1 MCSIYFRYELVV
13 DLSVNFCG
21 INFNSPV
28 AMASG
33 NAGYGIEYQ
42 SVSGF
47 SNRDVGAVFLKGTTL
62 GPKLGN
68 KPERVMESPSG
79 LLNSIGLQ
87 NPGAKVVIEEYLPQL
102 NLDETRF
109 IVNVSGSS
117 IDEYVDVVRLFDQ
130 TELPAIEIN
139 ISCPNVKKGGAAFGN
154 DPDMAARVV
163 EACRAST
170 SKPMIVKLSPNQTD
184 IAEGAR
190 RVIDAGA
197 DALSAIN
204 TLMGMQIDAKTRK
217 PTLGN
222 NQGGL
227 SGPAIK
233 PVALLKVHQVYQVAK
248 KSNVPIIG
256 LGGIASAEDAI
267 EFFLAGASMVAIG
280 TAVAKD
286 PLLVKKVNKG
296 IAKYLKKNNLNSVSE
311 LTGGLELNTDT
322 VLCG

>member
-1 MCSIYFRYELVV
+1 MA
-13 DLSVNFCG
+13 DLSVELCG
-21 INFNSPV
+21 IKFNSPV

-47 SNRDVGAVFLKGTTL
+47 SNDDIGAVFLKGTTL
-62 GPKLGN
+62 DPKLGN
-68 KPERVMESPSG
+68 RSERVMETPSG
-79 LLNSIGLQ
+79 LMNSVGLQ
-87 NPGAKVVIEEYLPQL
+87 NPGVEKVIADYLPQL
-102 NLDETRF
+102 DMDQTRF
-109 IVNVSGSS
+109 IANISGAS
-117 IDEYVDVVRLFDQ
+117 IEEYAEVTRQFNE
-130 TELPAIEIN
+130 TELPALEIN

-163 EACRAST
+163 EACRGNT
-170 SKPMIVKLSPNQTD
+170 TKPLIVKLSPNQTD

-197 DALSAIN
+197 DMLSAVN
-204 TLMGMQIDAKTRK
+204 TLMGMQIDIHSMK

-248 KSNVPIIG
+248 QHNVPIVG

-280 TAVAKD
+280 TAIAKD

-296 IAKYLKKNNLNSVSE
+296 LEKYLKAKQLSRIAD
-311 LTGGLELNTDT
+311 LTGKLELNTNT

>member
-1 MCSIYFRYELVV
+1 MI
-13 DLSVNFCG
+13 DLSVNICG
-21 INFNSPV
+21 IQCASPV

-47 SNRDVGAVFLKGTTL
+47 TNRDVGAVFLKGTTL
-62 GPKLGN
+62 EPRLGN
-68 KPERVMESPSG
+68 KPDRVMESASG

-87 NPGAKVVIEEYLPQL
+87 NPGAQVVINEYLPK
-102 NLDETRF
+102 LDLSESQF
-109 IVNVSGSS
+109 IINVSGSS
-117 IDEYVDVVRLFDQ
+117 IEEYAEIVRQFDQ
-130 TELPAIEIN
+130 TPLPAMEIN
-139 ISCPNVKKGGAAFGN
+139 ISCPNVKKGGATFGN

-163 EACRAST
+163 EACRKST
-170 SKPMIVKLSPNQTD
+170 SKPLIVKLSPNQTD

-204 TLMGMQIDAKTRK
+204 TLMGMQIDIHSKM

-248 KSNVPIIG
+248 QHDVPIIG
-256 LGGIASAEDAI
+256 LGGIASTEDAI

-280 TAVAKD
+280 TAIAKD
-286 PLLVKKVNKG
+286 PLLVKKINIG
-296 IAKYLKKNNLNSVSE
+296 LEKYLKVNGLTSVSQ
-311 LTGGLELNTDT
+311 LVGALKLHTDT
-322 VLCG
+322 VLCR

>member
-1 MCSIYFRYELVV
+1 MV
-13 DLSVNFCG
+13 DLSVNICG
-21 INFNSPV
+21 IQCNSPV

-47 SNRDVGAVFLKGTTL
+47 SNKDVGAVFLKGTTL
-62 GPKLGN
+62 EPKLGN
-68 KPERVMESPSG
+68 KPERVMETASG
-79 LLNSIGLQ
+79 LLNSVGLQ
-87 NPGAKVVIEEYLPQL
+87 NPGAHAVIKDYLPK
-102 NLDETRF
+102 LDLSESQF
-109 IVNVSGSS
+109 IINVSGSS
-117 IDEYVDVVRLFDQ
+117 IEEYAEVVRLFDQ
-130 TELPAIEIN
+130 TALPAMEIN

-170 SKPMIVKLSPNQTD
+170 SKSLIVKLSPNQTD

-204 TLMGMQIDAKTRK
+204 TLMGMQIDIHSQT

-248 KSNVPIIG
+248 QHNIPIIG

-280 TAVAKD
+280 TAIAKD
-286 PLLVKKVNKG
+286 PLLVKKVNAG
-296 IAKYLKKNNLNSVSE
+296 IARYLQKHNMTSVSE
-311 LTGGLELNTDT
+311 LTGRLNLHTDT

>member
-1 MCSIYFRYELVV
+1 VV
-13 DLSVNFCG
+13 DLSVNICG
-21 INFNSPV
+21 IQCNSPV

-47 SNRDVGAVFLKGTTL
+47 TNRDVGAVFLKGTTL
-62 GPKLGN
+62 EPKLGN
-68 KPERVMESPSG
+68 KPDRVMESASG

-87 NPGAKVVIEEYLPQL
+87 NPGVQVVINDYLPK
-102 NLDETRF
+102 LDLSESQF
-109 IVNVSGSS
+109 IINVSGSS
-117 IDEYVDVVRLFDQ
+117 IEEYAEIVRLFDQ
-130 TELPAIEIN
+130 TALPAMEVN

-170 SKPMIVKLSPNQTD
+170 TKPLIVKLSPNQTD

-204 TLMGMQIDAKTRK
+204 TLMGMQIDINSKK

-248 KSNVPIIG
+248 QYYVPIIG

-267 EFFLAGASMVAIG
+267 EFFLAGASMIAIG
-280 TAVAKD
+280 TAIAKD
-286 PLLVKKVNKG
+286 PLLVRKVNTG
-296 IAKYLKKNNLNSVSE
+296 VERYLRANGLTSVSQ
-311 LTGGLELNTDT
+311 LTGLLELNTDT
-322 VLCG
+322 VLCK

>member
-1 MCSIYFRYELVV
+1 VV
-13 DLSVNFCG
+13 DLSVNICG
-21 INFNSPV
+21 IQCTSPV

-47 SNRDVGAVFLKGTTL
+47 ANQDVGAVFLKGTTL
-62 GPKLGN
+62 EPKLGN
-68 KPERVMESPSG
+68 KAERVMETPSG

-87 NPGAKVVIEEYLPQL
+87 NPGAREVIRSYLPK
-102 NLDETRF
+102 LDLSQSQF
-109 IVNVSGSS
+109 IINVSGSS
-117 IDEYVDVVRLFDQ
+117 IEEYAEVVRLFDQ
-130 TELPAIEIN
+130 TALPAMEIN

-163 EACRAST
+163 EACRAQT
-170 SKPMIVKLSPNQTD
+170 SKPLIVKLSPNQTD
-184 IAEGAR
+184 IAQGAR
-190 RVIDAGA
+190 RVIEAGA

-204 TLMGMQIDAKTRK
+204 TLMGMQIDIHSRK

-233 PVALLKVHQVYQVAK
+233 PIALLKVHQVYQVAK
-248 KSNVPIIG
+248 LHNIPIIG
-256 LGGIASAEDAI
+256 LGGISSAEDAI
-267 EFFLAGASMVAIG
+267 EFFLAGASMVAMG
-280 TAVAKD
+280 TALAKD
-286 PLLVKKVNKG
+286 PLLAKKINKG
-296 IAKYLKKNNLNSVSE
+296 IAQYMQKNGFTQVSQM
-311 LTGGLELNTDT
+311 TGLLSLNTDT

>member
-1 MCSIYFRYELVV
+1 VV
-13 DLSVNFCG
+13 DLSVDICG
-21 INFNSPV
+21 IHFDSPV

-47 SNRDVGAVFLKGTTL
+47 SNRDVGAIFLKGTTL
-62 GPKLGN
+62 EPKLGN

-87 NPGAKVVIEEYLPQL
+87 NPGAHAIIKEYLPK
-102 NLDETRF
+102 LDLSESKF
-109 IVNVSGSS
+109 IINVSGSS
-117 IDEYVDVVRLFDQ
+117 IEEYAEVVRLFND
-130 TELPAIEIN
+130 TDLPAIEVN

-154 DPDMAARVV
+154 DPEMSARVV

-170 SKPMIVKLSPNQTD
+170 TKPLIVKLSPNQTD

-204 TLMGMQIDAKTRK
+204 TLMGMQIDANSRK

-248 KSNVPIIG
+248 QHNIPIIG
-256 LGGIASAEDAI
+256 LGGIASAADAI

-286 PLLVKKVNKG
+286 PLIVKKVNKG
-296 IAKYLKKNNLNSVSE
+296 IAQYMQAHGIKSVSE
-311 LTGGLELNTDT
+311 LTGKLELNTDT
-322 VLCG
+322 VLCGAV

>member
-1 MCSIYFRYELVV
+1 
-13 DLSVNFCG
+13 
-21 INFNSPV
+21 
-28 AMASG
+28 MASG

-42 SVSGF
+42 AVSGF

-62 GPKLGN
+62 EPKLGN

-87 NPGAKVVIEEYLPQL
+87 NPGAKVVIEEYLPK
-102 NLDETRF
+102 LDLSQSQF
-109 IVNVSGSS
+109 IINVSGSS
-117 IDEYVDVVRLFDQ
+117 IEEYAEVVGLFNE
-130 TELPAIEIN
+130 TELPAIEVN

-163 EACRAST
+163 EACRAKT
-170 SKPMIVKLSPNQTD
+170 TKPLIVKLSPNQTD

-204 TLMGMQIDAKTRK
+204 TLMGMQIDVNTRK

-248 KSNVPIIG
+248 QHNIPIIG

-296 IAKYLKKNNLNSVSE
+296 IAQYMKANGFTSVAQM
-311 LTGGLELNTDT
+311 TGQLELNTDT
-322 VLCG
+322 VLCGAV

>member
-1 MCSIYFRYELVV
+1 MI
-13 DLSVNFCG
+13 DLSVNICG
-21 INFNSPV
+21 ITCNSPI

-33 NAGYGIEYQ
+33 NAGYGLEYPA
-42 SVSGF
+42 VSGF
-47 SNRDVGAVFLKGTTL
+47 RNQDVGAVFLKGTTL
-62 GPKLGN
+62 EPKLGN
-68 KPERVMESPSG
+68 KPDRVWEGPNG

-87 NPGAKVVIEEYLPQL
+87 NPGVDYVVNQLLPQL
-102 NLDETRF
+102 DYNQTRF
-109 IVNVSGSS
+109 FANVSGSS
-117 IDEYVDVVRLFDQ
+117 IEEYAEVCRRFDQ
-130 TELPAIEIN
+130 TPLSGLEIN

-170 SKPMIVKLSPNQTD
+170 NKPLIVKLSPNQTD
-184 IAEGAR
+184 IALGAQ

-204 TLMGMQIDAKTRK
+204 TLMGMSININNWK
-217 PTLGN
+217 PDLGN

-248 KSNVPIIG
+248 QHNIPIIG
-256 LGGIASAEDAI
+256 LGGISCAEDAI
-267 EFFLAGASMVAIG
+267 EFFLAGATMVAVG
-280 TAVAKD
+280 TSLAKD
-286 PLLVKKVNKG
+286 PLLIVKMNKQ
-296 IAKYLKKNNLNSVSE
+296 IARYLQKRGLTSVTQ
-311 LTGGLELNTDT
+311 LTGKLELNTDT

>member
-1 MCSIYFRYELVV
+1 MT
-13 DLSVNFCG
+13 DLSVDLCG
-21 INFNSPV
+21 IHFNNPI

-42 SVSGF
+42 AVSGF

-62 GPKLGN
+62 LPKLGN
-68 KPERVMESPSG
+68 KAERVMESPYG

-87 NPGAKVVIEEYLPQL
+87 NPGAHKVISDYLPKL
-102 NLDETRF
+102 NHDESRF
-109 IVNVSGSS
+109 IINVSGSS
-117 IDEYVDVVRLFDQ
+117 IEEYASVVELFDQ
-130 TELPAIEIN
+130 TPLPAMEIN

-163 EACRAST
+163 EACRAKT
-170 SKPMIVKLSPNQTD
+170 TKPLIVKLSPNQTD

-190 RVIDAGA
+190 RVIEAGA
-197 DALSAIN
+197 DMLSAIN
-204 TLMGMQIDAKTRK
+204 TLMGMQIDIHTRM

-227 SGPAIK
+227 SGPAVK

-248 KSNVPIIG
+248 HHNVPIIG

-267 EFFLAGASMVAIG
+267 EFFLAGASMVAVG
-280 TAVAKD
+280 TSIAKD
-286 PLLVKKVNKG
+286 PLLVKKINKG
-296 IAKYLKKNNLNSVSE
+296 LQKYMQAHNIQKISE
-311 LTGGLELNTDT
+311 LTGHLQLHTDT

>member
-1 MCSIYFRYELVV
+1 
-13 DLSVNFCG
+13 
-21 INFNSPV
+21 
-28 AMASG
+28 MASG

-62 GPKLGN
+62 EPKLGN
-68 KPERVMESPSG
+68 KPERVMESPCG

-87 NPGAKVVIEEYLPQL
+87 NPGAKAVIEQYLPKL
-102 NLDETRF
+102 NLDESRF
-109 IVNVSGSS
+109 IINVSGSS
-117 IDEYVDVVRLFDQ
+117 IEEYAEVVRLFDQ
-130 TELPAIEIN
+130 TDLPAIEVN

-154 DPDMAARVV
+154 DPDMAAKVV
-163 EACRAST
+163 EACRANT
-170 SKPMIVKLSPNQTD
+170 TKPLIVKLSPNQTD

-197 DALSAIN
+197 DMLSAIN
-204 TLMGMQIDAKTRK
+204 TLMGMQIDIHTAK

-227 SGPAIK
+227 SGPAVK

-248 KSNVPIIG
+248 QYNVPIIG

-280 TAVAKD
+280 TAMAKD
-286 PLLVKKVNKG
+286 PLLVKKVTKG
-296 IAKYLKKNNLNSVSE
+296 IARYMQQHGYASVSDM
-311 LTGGLELNTDT
+311 TGKLALNTDT

>member
-1 MCSIYFRYELVV
+1 
-13 DLSVNFCG
+13 
-21 INFNSPV
+21 
-28 AMASG
+28 MASG

-47 SNRDVGAVFLKGTTL
+47 SNLDVGAVFLKGTTL
-62 GPKLGN
+62 EPKLGN
-68 KPERVMESPSG
+68 KSERVMETASG

-87 NPGAKVVIEEYLPQL
+87 NPGARAVIAEYLPR
-102 NLDETRF
+102 LDLSQSQF
-109 IVNVSGSS
+109 IINVSGSS
-117 IDEYVDVVRLFDQ
+117 IEEYAEVVRLFDQ
-130 TELPAIEIN
+130 TALPAMEIN

-154 DPDMAARVV
+154 DPEMAARVV
-163 EACRAST
+163 EACRANT
-170 SKPMIVKLSPNQTD
+170 SKPLIVKLSPNQTD

-204 TLMGMQIDAKTRK
+204 TLMGMQIDVHARK

-227 SGPAIK
+227 SGPAVK

-248 KSNVPIIG
+248 QHNIPIIG

-280 TAVAKD
+280 TAMAKD

-296 IAKYLKKNNLNSVSE
+296 IAAYMQKHGYQKVSDM
-311 LTGGLELNTDT
+311 TGLLELNTDT

>member
-1 MCSIYFRYELVV
+1 MI
-13 DLSVNFCG
+13 DLSVNICG
-21 INFNSPV
+21 IQCNSPV

-47 SNRDVGAVFLKGTTL
+47 TNRDVGAVFLKGTTL
-62 GPKLGN
+62 EPRLGN
-68 KPERVMESPSG
+68 KPDRVMESASG

-87 NPGAKVVIEEYLPQL
+87 NPGAQVVINEYLPK
-102 NLDETRF
+102 LDLTESQF
-109 IVNVSGSS
+109 IINVSGSS
-117 IDEYVDVVRLFDQ
+117 IEEYAEIVRRFDQ
-130 TELPAIEIN
+130 TDLPAMEIN

-170 SKPMIVKLSPNQTD
+170 TKPLIVKLSPNQTD

-204 TLMGMQIDAKTRK
+204 TLMGMQIDIHSKR

-248 KSNVPIIG
+248 LHDIPIIG
-256 LGGIASAEDAI
+256 LGGIANAEDAI

-280 TAVAKD
+280 TAIAKD
-286 PLLVKKVNKG
+286 PLLIKKINFG
-296 IAKYLKKNNLNSVSE
+296 IEKYLKANGLSSVSQ
-311 LTGGLELNTDT
+311 LVGTLELHTDT
-322 VLCG
+322 VLSR

>member
-1 MCSIYFRYELVV
+1 MV
-13 DLSVNFCG
+13 DLSVNICG
-21 INFNSPV
+21 IHFDSPV

-47 SNRDVGAVFLKGTTL
+47 SNRDVGALFLKGTTL
-62 GPKLGN
+62 EPKLGN

-87 NPGAKVVIEEYLPQL
+87 NPGAHAVINDLLPQL
-102 NLDETRF
+102 NMDETRY
-109 IVNVSGSS
+109 IINVSGSS
-117 IDEYVDVVRLFDQ
+117 IEEYAEVVRLFDQ
-130 TELPAIEIN
+130 TDLPAMEIN

-163 EACRAST
+163 EACRANT
-170 SKPMIVKLSPNQTD
+170 TKPMIVKLSPNQTD

-204 TLMGMQIDAKTRK
+204 TLMGMQIDANTRK

-248 KSNVPIIG
+248 QHDIPIIG
-256 LGGIASAEDAI
+256 LGGISCAEDAI

-280 TAVAKD
+280 TAIAKD

-296 IAKYLKKNNLNSVSE
+296 IAKYMRANNIAKVSD
-311 LTGGLELNTDT
+311 LTGKLELNTDT

>member
-1 MCSIYFRYELVV
+1 M
-13 DLSVNFCG
+13 DLSVDLCG
-21 INFNSPV
+21 IHFNSPV

-62 GPKLGN
+62 EPKLGN
-68 KPERVMESPSG
+68 KPERVMEAPCG

-87 NPGAKVVIEEYLPQL
+87 NPGAQAVIEHYLPKL
-102 NLDETRF
+102 DLDESRF
-109 IVNVSGSS
+109 IINVSGSS
-117 IDEYVDVVRLFDQ
+117 IEEYAEVVRLFDQ
-130 TELPAIEIN
+130 TDLPAIEVN

-154 DPDMAARVV
+154 DPGMAAKVV

-170 SKPMIVKLSPNQTD
+170 TKPLIVKLSPNQTD

-197 DALSAIN
+197 DMLSAIN
-204 TLMGMQIDAKTRK
+204 TLMGMQIDIHTAK

-227 SGPAIK
+227 SGPAVK

-248 KSNVPIIG
+248 QYNVPIIG

-267 EFFLAGASMVAIG
+267 EFFLAGASMIAIG
-280 TAVAKD
+280 TAMAKD

-296 IAKYLKKNNLNSVSE
+296 IAKYMQQQGYQSVSE
-311 LTGGLELNTDT
+311 MTGKLQLNTDT

>member
-1 MCSIYFRYELVV
+1 
-13 DLSVNFCG
+13 
-21 INFNSPV
+21 
-28 AMASG
+28 MASG

-47 SNRDVGAVFLKGTTL
+47 SNSDIGAMFLKGTTL
-62 GPKLGN
+62 EPKLGN

-87 NPGAKVVIEEYLPQL
+87 NPGAHKVISEYLPQL
-102 NLDETRF
+102 NMDDTRY
-109 IVNVSGSS
+109 IINVSGSS
-117 IDEYVDVVRLFDQ
+117 IEEYAEVVRLFDQ
-130 TELPAIEIN
+130 TALPAIEVN

-170 SKPMIVKLSPNQTD
+170 TKPLIVKLSPNQTD

-204 TLMGMQIDAKTRK
+204 TLMGMQIDAHSRK

-248 KSNVPIIG
+248 QHDIPIIG
-256 LGGIASAEDAI
+256 LGGISSAEDAI

-280 TAVAKD
+280 TAIAKD

-296 IAKYLKKNNLNSVSE
+296 IEKYLIKHNYQSVSE
-311 LTGGLELNTDT
+311 LTGLLELNTDT
-322 VLCG
+322 VLC

>member
-1 MCSIYFRYELVV
+1 MV
-13 DLSVNFCG
+13 DLSVKFCG
-21 INFNSPV
+21 IQFDTPV

-47 SNRDVGAVFLKGTTL
+47 SNRDAGAVFLKGTTL
-62 GPKLGN
+62 EPKLGN

-87 NPGAKVVIEEYLPQL
+87 NPGAKAVIRDYLPQL
-102 NLDETRF
+102 DMTQSRF
-109 IVNVSGSS
+109 IINVSGSS
-117 IDEYVDVVRLFDQ
+117 IEEYAEVVRLFND
-130 TELPAIEIN
+130 TDLPAIEVN

-163 EACRAST
+163 EACRLST
-170 SKPMIVKLSPNQTD
+170 TKPLIVKLSPNQTD

-204 TLMGMQIDAKTRK
+204 TLMGMQIDANTRK

-248 KSNVPIIG
+248 QYDVPIIG

-267 EFFLAGASMVAIG
+267 EFMLAGASMVAIG
-280 TAVAKD
+280 SAIAKD
-286 PLLVKKVNKG
+286 PLIVRKVNQG
-296 IAKYLKKNNLNSVSE
+296 IEAYLIKHNMSSVSE
-311 LTGGLELNTDT
+311 LTGQLNLNTDT
-322 VLCG
+322 VLC

>member
-1 MCSIYFRYELVV
+1 MV
-13 DLSVNFCG
+13 DLSVNICG
-21 INFNSPV
+21 IHFDSPV

-47 SNRDVGAVFLKGTTL
+47 SNRDVGALFLKGTTL
-62 GPKLGN
+62 EPKLGN

-87 NPGAKVVIEEYLPQL
+87 NPGAHAVINDLLPQL
-102 NLDETRF
+102 NMDETRY
-109 IVNVSGSS
+109 IINVSGSS
-117 IDEYVDVVRLFDQ
+117 IEEYAEVVRLFDQ
-130 TELPAIEIN
+130 TDLPAMEIN

-163 EACRAST
+163 EACRANT
-170 SKPMIVKLSPNQTD
+170 TKPMIVKLSPNQTD

-190 RVIDAGA
+190 RVIDTGA

-204 TLMGMQIDAKTRK
+204 TLMGMQIDANTRK

-248 KSNVPIIG
+248 QHDIPIIG
-256 LGGIASAEDAI
+256 LGGISCAEDAI

-280 TAVAKD
+280 TAIAKD

-296 IAKYLKKNNLNSVSE
+296 IAKYMRANNIAKVSD
-311 LTGGLELNTDT
+311 LTGKLELNTDT

>member
-1 MCSIYFRYELVV
+1 MI
-13 DLSVNFCG
+13 DLSVNICG
-21 INFNSPV
+21 IQCASPV

-47 SNRDVGAVFLKGTTL
+47 TNRDVGAVFLKGTTL
-62 GPKLGN
+62 EPRLGN
-68 KPERVMESPSG
+68 KPDRVMESASG

-87 NPGAKVVIEEYLPQL
+87 NPGAQVVINEYLPK
-102 NLDETRF
+102 LDLSESQF
-109 IVNVSGSS
+109 IINVSGSS
-117 IDEYVDVVRLFDQ
+117 IEEYAEIVRQFDQ
-130 TELPAIEIN
+130 TALPAMEIN
-139 ISCPNVKKGGAAFGN
+139 ISCPNVKKGGATFGN

-163 EACRAST
+163 EACRKST
-170 SKPMIVKLSPNQTD
+170 SKPLIVKLSPNQTD

-204 TLMGMQIDAKTRK
+204 TLMGMQIDIHSKM

-248 KSNVPIIG
+248 QHDVPIIG
-256 LGGIASAEDAI
+256 LGGIASTEDAI

-280 TAVAKD
+280 TAIAKD
-286 PLLVKKVNKG
+286 PLLVKKINIG
-296 IAKYLKKNNLNSVSE
+296 LEKYLKAHGLTSVSQ
-311 LTGGLELNTDT
+311 LVGALELHTDT
-322 VLCG
+322 VLCR

>member
-1 MCSIYFRYELVV
+1 MV
-13 DLSVNFCG
+13 DLSVQLGSLTFRN
-21 INFNSPV
+21 PV

-33 NAGYGIEYQ
+33 NAGYGFEYQ

-62 GPKLGN
+62 EPKLGN
-68 KPERVMESPSG
+68 KPERVMETPSG

-87 NPGAKVVIEEYLPQL
+87 NPGAHAVIKDYLPKCDLSQSQ
-102 NLDETRF
+102 F
-109 IVNVSGSS
+109 IINVSGSS
-117 IDEYVDVVRLFDQ
+117 IEEYAEVVRLFDQ
-130 TELPAIEIN
+130 TDLPAIEVN

-154 DPDMAARVV
+154 DPDMAAQVV
-163 EACRAST
+163 EACRKST
-170 SKPMIVKLSPNQTD
+170 TKPLIVKLSPNQTD

-197 DALSAIN
+197 DMLSAVN
-204 TLMGMQIDAKTRK
+204 TLMGMQIDIHTAK

-233 PVALLKVHQVYQVAK
+233 PVALLKVHQIYQVAK
-248 KSNVPIIG
+248 QHQIPIIG
-256 LGGIASAEDAI
+256 LGGISCADDAI
-267 EFFLAGASMVAIG
+267 EFLLAGASMVAVG
-280 TAVAKD
+280 TALAKD
-286 PLLVKKVNKG
+286 PLLVKKINKG
-296 IAKYLKKNNLNSVSE
+296 IARYMQRYGYQSVSE
-311 LTGGLELNTDT
+311 ITGKLTLNTDT

>member
-1 MCSIYFRYELVV
+1 MV
-13 DLSVNFCG
+13 DLSVDICG
-21 INFNSPV
+21 MKCRSPV

-47 SNRDVGAVFLKGTTL
+47 SNLDVGAVFLKGTTL
-62 GPKLGN
+62 EPKLGN
-68 KPERVMESPSG
+68 KSERVMETASG

-87 NPGAKVVIEEYLPQL
+87 NPGARAVIAEYLPR
-102 NLDETRF
+102 LDLSQSQF
-109 IVNVSGSS
+109 IINVSGSS
-117 IDEYVDVVRLFDQ
+117 IEEYAEVVRLFDQ
-130 TELPAIEIN
+130 TALPAMEIN

-154 DPDMAARVV
+154 DPEMAARVV
-163 EACRAST
+163 EACRANT
-170 SKPMIVKLSPNQTD
+170 SKPLIVKLSPNQTD

-204 TLMGMQIDAKTRK
+204 TLMGMQIDVHARK

-227 SGPAIK
+227 SGPAVK

-248 KSNVPIIG
+248 QHNIPIIG

-280 TAVAKD
+280 TAMAKD

-296 IAKYLKKNNLNSVSE
+296 IAAYMQKHGYQKVSDM
-311 LTGGLELNTDT
+311 TGLLELNTDT

>member
-1 MCSIYFRYELVV
+1 
-13 DLSVNFCG
+13 
-21 INFNSPV
+21 
-28 AMASG
+28 MASG

-47 SNRDVGAVFLKGTTL
+47 SNSDIGAMFLKGTTL
-62 GPKLGN
+62 EPKLGN

-87 NPGAKVVIEEYLPQL
+87 NPGAHKVISEYLPQL
-102 NLDETRF
+102 NMDDTRY
-109 IVNVSGSS
+109 IINVSGSS
-117 IDEYVDVVRLFDQ
+117 IEEYAEVVRLFDQ
-130 TELPAIEIN
+130 TALPAIEVN

-170 SKPMIVKLSPNQTD
+170 TKPLIVKLSPNQTD

-204 TLMGMQIDAKTRK
+204 TLMGMQIDAHSRK

-248 KSNVPIIG
+248 QHDIPIIG
-256 LGGIASAEDAI
+256 LGGISSAEDAI

-280 TAVAKD
+280 TAIAKD

-296 IAKYLKKNNLNSVSE
+296 IEKYLIKHNYQSVSE
-311 LTGGLELNTDT
+311 LTGLLELNTDT
-322 VLCG
+322 VLCT

>member
-1 MCSIYFRYELVV
+1 MV
-13 DLSVNFCG
+13 DLSVNLCG
-21 INFNSPV
+21 LNFRNPV

-42 SVSGF
+42 AVSGF

-62 GPKLGN
+62 EPKLGN
-68 KPERVMESPSG
+68 KPERVMETASG

-87 NPGAKVVIEEYLPQL
+87 NPGAHAVIKDYLPK
-102 NLDETRF
+102 LDLSQSQF
-109 IVNVSGSS
+109 IINVSGSS
-117 IDEYVDVVRLFDQ
+117 IEEYAEVVRLFDQ
-130 TELPAIEIN
+130 TDLPAIEVN

-154 DPDMAARVV
+154 DPDMAAKVV
-163 EACRAST
+163 EACRANT
-170 SKPMIVKLSPNQTD
+170 TKPLIVKLSPNQTD

-197 DALSAIN
+197 DMLSAIN
-204 TLMGMQIDAKTRK
+204 TLMGMQIDIHSAR

-248 KSNVPIIG
+248 QYNVPIIG
-256 LGGIASAEDAI
+256 LGGIASADDAI
-267 EFFLAGASMVAIG
+267 EFLLAGASMVAVG
-280 TAVAKD
+280 TAMAKD
-286 PLLVKKVNKG
+286 PLLVKKINQG
-296 IAKYLKKNNLNSVSE
+296 IEKYMARYGYQSVAE
-311 LTGGLELNTDT
+311 MTGKLILNTDT